1 MYSMGM
7 AFQRYKS
14 IAFVSNHGSKNRVA
28 TLNEF
33 PPVASNIA
41 AMKKTKQEMDQIF
54 NNEHHIITLED
65 LKDLNWTETS
75 PFTNPN
81 ITWEEAAQDR
91 QPILDI
97 LQRAGLKVD
106 VHVLAR
112 LPTWSQV
119 VRLYGDSPVIV
130 GTESC
135 ASFRE
140 SVPAQTRYVGV
151 AGQMNTGTNALS
163 KYLIN
168 NIHIPENKD
177 SKDHGVLW
185 TVPWYKHGWV
195 SLRGRYKYQP
205 PQDTSLVLPVVL
217 IRDPYFWMQR

>member
-1 MYSMGM
+1 MGM
-7 AFQRYKS
+7 AYQRYNNNNKTNIIILAS
-14 IAFVSNHGSKNRVA
+14 AW
-28 TLNEF
+28 NEF
-33 PPVASNIA
+33 PPDASNIA
-41 AMKKTKQEMDQIF
+41 AMKKTNQEMDQIF
-54 NNEHHIITLED
+54 NNEHHIITLKD
-65 LKDLNWTETS
+65 LKDLDWTMEPPYGTTS
-75 PFTNPN
+75 VSNDT

-106 VHVLAR
+106 VHVLQR

-119 VRLYGDSPVIV
+119 VRLYGDSPVMV
-130 GTESC
+130 GTETC
-135 ASFRE
+135 ASFRQT
-140 SVPAQTRYVGV
+140 VPAHTRYVGV

-168 NIHIPENKD
+168 NIHIPENKNN
-177 SKDHGVLW
+177 KDHGVLW

-195 SLRGRYKYQP
+195 SLRGRYEYKP
-205 PQDTSLVLPVVL
+205 PQDTSLVMPVVL